1 MTLSEM
7 IFTMKNNNQDTEVYC
22 IYVIVYVNVGTWIL
36 LACTAIINLR
46 GNFKEMA
53 EEGQC

>member
-7 IFTMKNNNQDTEVYC
+7 IFTMKNNNQDTDRILYTC
-22 IYVIVYVNVGTWIL
+22 NCLFMWIV
-36 LACTAIINLR
+36 LAYTAIINLR
-46 GNFKEMA
+46 GNFKKMA